1 MNLAAKLSETRRQ
14 EAIDA
19 IAETAVGLFARDGYE
34 ATSVDVIARAAGC
47 SPRTFYRYFK
57 TKEDVMFYDLP
68 EAFEGLEG
76 LILRHLDEGSN
87 RWDAVCET
95 LVDLIGRFERNDEQ
109 VPTRRMALWLS
120 EPTLRTRYMQ
130 YIIDAEQVVARCLH
144 RHNGTTPRQDDSP
157 ELIAMAATGA
167 YRMTVITHHPGGK
180 LIQHLRD
187 ALTKVGEGVARLGA

>member
-19 IAETAVGLFARDGYE
+19 IAGTAVDLFARDGYE
-34 ATSVDVIARAAGC
+34 ATSVDMIARAAGC

-68 EAFEGLEG
+68 EAFDGLEEM
-76 LILRHLDEGSN
+76 IRQHLREGAS
-87 RWDAVCET
+87 RWDAVCAT
-95 LVDLIGRFERNDEQ
+95 LMDLINRFERNDESI
-109 VPTRRMALWLS
+109 PIRRMNLWLS

-144 RHNGTTPRQDDSP
+144 RHSGTTPHEDDSP
-157 ELIAMAATGA
+157 ELIAVAATGA
-167 YRMTVITHHPGGK
+167 YRMTMVTHHPGGK
-180 LIQHLRD
+180 LTEHLRD
-187 ALTKVGEGVARLGA
+187 ALDRVGQGVARLGA